1 MGYRSEVVLAVSKQL
16 QPHFLAAMA
25 KQPEAIRL
33 VFSENTALEKDYDGE
48 GTLVVAWDDIKWYTE
63 SDPVIA
69 AVQDFV
75 DACDAE
81 EEFEGISH
89 NTNHFRFLRLG
100 EDVNDVQDYGYLCS
114 DRLYWTRTIHGIS

>member
-33 VFSENTALEKDYDGE
+33 VFSESTALEKDYDGE

-75 DACDAE
+75 DACDGV
-81 EEFEGISH
+81 EEFEGIDD
-89 NTNHFRFLRLG
+89 TTDHFRFLRLG
-100 EDVNDVQDYGYLCS
+100 EDANDVQDCGYLCT
-114 DRLYWTRTIHGIS
+114 DQLYWTRTIHGIS